1 MKFCL
6 ISKSKLL
13 FLAGLLMFGTI
24 GVVQAKECDMSD
36 SVAAGDSAAVRADCP
51 NQKTDLTVKEHLK
64 KHFTSQEKQ
73 KPKSTMGAATAK
85 PDNSRFS
92 AEGTKRSDDR
102 GDKGQ
107 GYSNAAPKR

>member
-1 MKFCL
+1 MKSCS

-13 FLAGLLMFGTI
+13 FLAGLFMFGTV

-51 NQKTDLTVKEHLK
+51 SQKTDLTVKEHFN

-73 KPKSTMGAATAK
+73 KPKSTMDAAKAK
-85 PDNSRFS
+85 PDNSRRTD
-92 AEGTKRSDDR
+92 GTKRSDDR

-107 GYSNAAPKR
+107 GYSNTAPKR

>member
-1 MKFCL
+1 MKSCS
-6 ISKSKLL
+6 ISKPKLL
-13 FLAGLLMFGTI
+13 FLAGLFMFGTV

-51 NQKTDLTVKEHLK
+51 DQKTDLTVKEH
-64 KHFTSQEKQ
+64 FTSQKKQ
-73 KPKSTMGAATAK
+73 KPKSTMDAATAK

-92 AEGTKRSDDR
+92 TDGTERSDDR

-107 GYSNAAPKR
+107 GYSNTAPKR